1 MMNELERYLAPDD
14 LLKNRVILITGA
26 GQGLG
31 RAAALA
37 YARHG
42 ATVILHGR
50 KVKKLEQVYDE
61 IEAIGK
67 AQALIYPLD
76 LERAEDKDFL
86 IIAEAIAEQLGRLD
100 GILHNAALL
109 TGLSPL
115 DHQTVAQFRALLQV
129 NLIAPFAL
137 TKACLPLLKNSPDA
151 SVIMTSSSHALKP
164 TAYWGGFA
172 VAKSGLDTLMKI
184 QADEWELMP
193 NLRIN
198 SIVPGVVNSPQRVIT
213 HPGEIKQTMRPPEDL
228 MNTYLYLI
236 GPDSKGVSGQT
247 FLC

>member
-1 MMNELERYLAPDD
+1 MMNELESYLASDN
-14 LLKNRVILITGA
+14 LLENRVILITGA

-37 YARHG
+37 YAKHG

-137 TKACLPLLKNSPDA
+137 TKACLPLLKNAPDA

-228 MNTYLYLI
+228 MKTYLYLI

-247 FLC
+247 FFC

>member
-1 MMNELERYLAPDD
+1 MINELESYLAPDD

-37 YARHG
+37 YAKYG

-213 HPGEIKQTMRPPEDL
+213 HPGEIKQTIRPPEDL
-228 MNTYLYLI
+228 MKTYLYLI

-247 FLC
+247 FFC